1 MKGDEE
7 RNESD
12 ARCEAARGVWFEGRE
27 GRRTYLIKTL
37 VYIGSTLLLALGGL
51 LIGGRRD
58 GGRVY
63 LDTESPIET
72 VYGLL
77 IVCHCLGVTLCFYIP
92 SLARRLHDFGRSG
105 W

>member
-72 VYGLL
+72 V
-77 IVCHCLGVTLCFYIP
+77 
-92 SLARRLHDFGRSG
+92 
-105 W
+105 